1 MFKYIIFN
9 FELSKRLYVI
19 FFQIILLVNYF
30 ILCKYKKLKNGD
42 NFINYFS
49 YSFNQNFFIIAFIFY
64 KHYRHLKKI
73 KQNGKNN
80 KISTV
85 NCKQNGILI
94 VKDKVKKKRNIIQDS
109 NCKIIIIVVVIC
121 IIENFIRIVESLYLK
136 DNKSYSFESLTL
148 LMILLLSLFLRLQ
161 IYNHHLLVIIVS
173 LLLTIF
179 EIILQSLKYEEIIS
193 LIIFHL
199 FLGVKLLLDNYVME
213 KYLVHPLLLFGLIGT
228 FDFILNVLTFI
239 IIVGFFNNEF
249 DDIKTYF
256 KNNNYKIFIH
266 VIFVFLL
273 RLNDIYIIYLFNPIF
288 EVFPYFVM
296 QIIVMFSEIKNN
308 AKSIIITILFS
319 IFTIFNL
326 LIALEIIILKF
337 CGFDK
342 NTKIEIAKRAT
353 ILEIPDDSVL
363 TPN

>member
-9 FELSKRLYVI
+9 FKLSKRLFVI
-19 FFQIILLVNYF
+19 VFQITLLF
-30 ILCKYKKLKNGD
+30 IIFIINKYIELENQEKD
-42 NFINYFS
+42 RFIDYFS
-49 YSFNQNFFIIAFIFY
+49 FSFNQNFFILAFLYYFY
-64 KHYRHLKKI
+64 LKYPKRISINNI
-73 KQNGKNN
+73 KQIENKNRSS
-80 KISTV
+80 IV
-85 NCKQNGILI
+85 YYKQKGILI

-136 DNKSYSFESLTL
+136 NNKSYSFESLTL

-179 EIILQSLKYEEIIS
+179 EIILQSLNYKEIIS

-199 FLGVKLLLDNYVME
+199 FLGVKLLMENYVME
-213 KYLVHPLLLFGLIGT
+213 KYLVHPLLLFGLIGM
-228 FDFILNVLTFI
+228 FDLISNVIIFIV
-239 IIVGFFNNEF
+239 IVGFFKNKLN
-249 DDIKTYF
+249 DIKNYF
-256 KNNNYKIFIH
+256 NDNNYKIFIH

-296 QIIVMFSEIKNN
+296 QIVVMFPEDN
-308 AKSIIITILFS
+308 KS
-319 IFTIFNL
+319 
-326 LIALEIIILKF
+326 
-337 CGFDK
+337 
-342 NTKIEIAKRAT
+342 TKM
-353 ILEIPDDSVL
+353 
-363 TPN
+363 

>member
-19 FFQIILLVNYF
+19 FFQIILLVIYF

-49 YSFNQNFFIIAFIFY
+49 YSFNQNFFIIALIFY
-64 KHYRHLKKI
+64 KHYRHLKKT

-121 IIENFIRIVESLYLK
+121 IIENFIRFVESLYLK
-136 DNKSYSFESLTL
+136 NNKSYSFESLTL

-213 KYLVHPLLLFGLIGT
+213 KYLVHPLLLFGLIGM
-228 FDFILNVLTFI
+228 FDLISNVIIFIV
-239 IIVGFFNNEF
+239 IVGFFKNKLN
-249 DDIKTYF
+249 DIKNYF
-256 KNNNYKIFIH
+256 NDNNYKIFIH

-273 RLNDIYIIYLFNPIF
+273 RLNDIYIIYFYNPIY

-296 QIIVMFSEIKNN
+296 QIIVMYSDIKKNV
-308 AKSIIITILFS
+308 IITILFS

-353 ILEIPDDSVL
+353 ILEIPDDNVL